1 MFFLFPKQEKK
12 LSTKPNKKTNKNK
25 NPLALRSQQHAR
37 RTVSYGKM
45 LLPLP
50 LFPHLLVVLVTPAT
64 SVLSS
69 LLVIFLLKEMLGNST
84 WSLFLIFSIHLV
96 NVLAQLNNSNEN
108 SNFHCFNTLRF
119 ICNTFTNS
127 KPQFSSPQE
136 RKSSCD

>member
-1 MFFLFPKQEKK
+1 MLGEQFLMGKCFSLFHFFHISLF
-12 LSTKPNKKTNKNK
+12 
-25 NPLALRSQQHAR
+25 
-37 RTVSYGKM
+37 
-45 LLPLP
+45 
-50 LFPHLLVVLVTPAT
+50 VLVTPAT

-108 SNFHCFNTLRF
+108 NNFHCVNTLRF

-136 RKSSCD
+136 RKSSCDQVFVQLCKGHFIQIAELSRHQIIDLHL